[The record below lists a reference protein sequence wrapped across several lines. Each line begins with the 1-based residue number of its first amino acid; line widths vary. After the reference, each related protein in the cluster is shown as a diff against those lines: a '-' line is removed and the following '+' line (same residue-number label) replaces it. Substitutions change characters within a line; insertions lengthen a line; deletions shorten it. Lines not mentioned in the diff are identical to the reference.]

1 MRAFTSNRDG
11 MESHLSRKL
20 HNQVPKAA
28 NTLYSDQVSSAQPGI
43 AKSVIS
49 GDSAQ
54 SSGASSTELSS
65 SGNAT
70 DIPDFAAGIVFLPDR
85 FVFLFVVVFMVKT
98 QKAACLR
105 RTP

>member
-20 HNQVPKAA
+20 HSQVPKAA

-49 GDSAQ
+49 GDS
-54 SSGASSTELSS
+54 
-65 SGNAT
+65 
-70 DIPDFAAGIVFLPDR
+70 
-85 FVFLFVVVFMVKT
+85 
-98 QKAACLR
+98 
-105 RTP
+105 RTK

>member
-65 SGNAT
+65 SGMQLISLISLPELFFCRT
-70 DIPDFAAGIVFLPDR
+70 DSFSSS
-85 FVFLFVVVFMVKT
+85 
-98 QKAACLR
+98 
-105 RTP
+105 